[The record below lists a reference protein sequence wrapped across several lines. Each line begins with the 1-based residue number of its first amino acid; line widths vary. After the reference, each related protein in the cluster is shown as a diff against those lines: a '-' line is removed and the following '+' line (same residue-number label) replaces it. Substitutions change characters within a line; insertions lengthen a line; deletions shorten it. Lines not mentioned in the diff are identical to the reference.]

1 MKLTLLFLL
10 LFSVPSFACF
20 TCDEDASVIVIAQ
33 SQIKF
38 PMSYGST
45 ELTGSVI
52 FNVSVDSDG
61 QLTQVEI
68 LNVFPSDLPR
78 EPILNMINRSRYKLT
93 PSKKNSHL
101 CYAKNIEL
109 TLEFPLP
116 QKMNFNLDLDLDM

>member
-10 LFSVPSFACF
+10 LFSVSSSACF
-20 TCDEDASVIVIAQ
+20 TCDEDTSVIVIAQ

-38 PMSYGST
+38 PMAYRFT
-45 ELTGSVI
+45 EPTGKVI
-52 FNVSVDSDG
+52 FNVSVDSDS

-68 LNVFPSDLPR
+68 LKVFPNDLPKDL
-78 EPILNMINRSRYKLT
+78 ILKMINRSRYKLT
-93 PSKKNSHL
+93 PGKKNSHL

-116 QKMNFNLDLDLDM
+116 QKMNFNLDLDL